1 MKEYNESHAKS
12 GLAIKLPAIEVFP
25 NQYPGYTIRIEIP
38 EYTAVCPKTGLPDFG
53 TIILEYRPLKHVL
66 ELKSLKSYILAY
78 RNVGIF
84 YENAVNRMLRDF
96 TSAAKPKW
104 CRVTG
109 QFATRGGMHSTITA
123 VQGHPPKS

>member
-1 MKEYNESHAKS
+1 VKEYNENHAKS
-12 GLAIKLPAIEVFP
+12 GVSIKLPAIEVFP
-25 NQYPGYTIRIEIP
+25 NQYVGYTIRIEIP

-53 TIILEYRPLKHVL
+53 TIILEYEPIKSVL
-66 ELKSLKSYILAY
+66 ELKSLKSYIFAY

-96 TSAAKPKW
+96 VAAAKPKW

-123 VQGHPPKS
+123 EHGKISK